1 MASIPIVSG
10 IYTDGGPDVRTAYP
24 VNMMPVPKGSGVSE
38 SYLRPHDGVTVFTLG
53 VGVDRG
59 GINWRN
65 TMYRVMG
72 TKLISVSSNG
82 AVTVLGDVGGTGYVT
97 MDYSF
102 DRLAIA
108 SGGNLFYY
116 SPTLGLQQV
125 TDPDLLTVV
134 DMCWVDGYFM
144 TTDGEFLVVTDLSNP
159 FSINPLK
166 YGSNEADPDPIV
178 ALVKLRNEVYALNRN
193 TIEVFDNVGG
203 DLFPFQRIDGA
214 QVQKGCVGTFACC
227 NFDEQIA
234 FLGSGR
240 NESPS
245 IYLASNAT
253 ATPVATQDIDELLQ
267 SYTEAQ
273 LSQVKLEA
281 RLDRSHKLLY
291 VHLPD
296 RTIVYDHAASEALQ
310 QRVWFTLVGGMSE
323 VEPYP
328 ARNFVW
334 CYDRWLCG
342 SLVQIQQVGS
352 LTTEGGDILVTESGL
367 DIGVVSTPSYA
378 IGYLDDR
385 ISALWGEKCRWEFST
400 PIVYNES
407 RGAIFQEMELVSLT
421 GRVALGE
428 NPQITTSYS
437 LDGVT
442 WGQDHS
448 ISIGSTGNRLKRL
461 VWWRQGFMRDRRIQ
475 RFRGDSDAHLA
486 VLRLEARLEPLT
498 V

>member
-1 MASIPIVSG
+1 MASVPIVSG
-10 IYTDGGPDVRTAYP
+10 IYTDSGPDVRTAYP

-38 SYLRPHDGVTVFTLG
+38 SYLRPHDGVVQLG
-53 VGVDRG
+53 DAAAPGFDRG
-59 GINWRN
+59 GINWRDVC
-65 TMYRVMG
+65 YRVMG
-72 TKLISVSSNG
+72 TKLVSVAPTG
-82 AVTVLGDVGGTGYVT
+82 AITVLGDVGLGGYVT
-97 MDYSF
+97 MDYGF

-108 SGGNLFYY
+108 SGGRLYY
-116 SPTLGLQQV
+116 WTGTTLQQV

-159 FSINPLK
+159 LNVNPLK

-214 QVQKGCVGTFACC
+214 QVQKGCIGTHACC

-245 IYLASNAT
+245 LYLASNAT
-253 ATPVATQDIDELLQ
+253 ATPIATQDIDLLLQ
-267 SYTEAQ
+267 TYTEAQ
-273 LSQVKLEA
+273 LAQVKLEA
-281 RLDRSHKLLY
+281 RIDRSHKLLY

-310 QRVWFTLVGGMSE
+310 QRVWFTLISTVAE
-323 VEPYP
+323 TAAYR
-328 ARNFVW
+328 ARNAVW
-334 CYDRWLCG
+334 CYDKW
-342 SLVQIQQVGS
+342 IVGDTQAPRVGYFDRS
-352 LTTEGGDILVTESGL
+352 
-367 DIGVVSTPSYA
+367 VSTQ
-378 IGYLDDR
+378 
-385 ISALWGEKCRWEFST
+385 WGDKARWEFSC

-421 GRVALGE
+421 GRVTVGK

-442 WGQDHS
+442 WSQDQT
-448 ISIGSTGNRLKRL
+448 ISIGTTGDRLKRL
-461 VWWRQGFMRDRRIQ
+461 VWWRQGFMRDRRVQ
-475 RFRGDSDAHLA
+475 RFRGDSDSHIS
-486 VLRLEARLEPLT
+486 VLRLEARLEPLS